1 MKTIISHNE
10 KETKN
15 LGEKLIIDYPK
26 NNIFSL
32 SGNLGSGKTMLTQ
45 GLAKSLG
52 IKKNI
57 TSPTFVI
64 LNSYRIKNNQR
75 FKNLIH
81 IDAYRLKNKKDLE
94 NIAWFDLIK
103 QTDNIIIVEWG
114 EKIKKYLPKSTVN
127 IKFKIQNNND
137 RKIIISS

>member
-1 MKTIISHNE
+1 MKTIISYNE
-10 KETKN
+10 AETKSI
-15 LGEKLIIDYPK
+15 GSTLISDYPN

-52 IKKNI
+52 IKKNV

-64 LNSYRIKNNQR
+64 LNSYKIQKNKKL
-75 FKNLIH
+75 KNLVH

-94 NIAWFDLIK
+94 NIGWFDLIK
-103 QTDNIIIVEWG
+103 QTDTIIIVEWG
-114 EKIKKYLPKSTVN
+114 EKIKKYLPLQTLN
-127 IKFKIQNNND
+127 INFKIQSNES
-137 RKIIISS
+137 RKITIF